1 MAFYE
6 MSNQPTTE
14 SRQIR
19 LEVFVNEQGFEN
31 EFDQYD
37 EVGNAFHFVMFD
49 DNGLPVATCRM
60 NKEAEGVYHIGR
72 VAVKKDCRK
81 KGYGAKVIAVA
92 EGAATDIGGKLITIG
107 SQVQALGFY
116 LSLGYIKEGEEYI
129 EEGKPH
135 VKVYKIL

>member
-1 MAFYE
+1 MHFE
-6 MSNQPTTE
+6 MTNYPTE
-14 SRQIR
+14 QAKQLRID
-19 LEVFVNEQGFEN
+19 VFVSEQGFEN
-31 EFDQYD
+31 EFDEWD
-37 EVGNAFHFVMFD
+37 ETGKAFHFVLFEGD
-49 DNGLPVATCRM
+49 TPLATCRM
-60 NKEAEGVYHIGR
+60 NKEAEEAYHIGR

-81 KGYGAKVIAVA
+81 KGYGAKVINEA
-92 EGAATDIGGKLITIG
+92 EDAAKDIGGKLITIG